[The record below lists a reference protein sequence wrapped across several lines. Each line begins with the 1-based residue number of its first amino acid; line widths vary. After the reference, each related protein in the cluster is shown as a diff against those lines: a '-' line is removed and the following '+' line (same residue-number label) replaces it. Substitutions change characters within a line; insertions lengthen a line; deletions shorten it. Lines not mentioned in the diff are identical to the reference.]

1 MKTTQRTGE
10 QGMSL
15 IEMMVVVVIVA
26 MCALWGM
33 HSWRGYQ
40 QALKLEQH
48 AQRLRLYLYGVQT
61 GANNYNR
68 SAILWVMSGKGGCVG
83 TGQRA
88 ADCKA
93 AGSKVFTVDDP
104 EIELLDFSDNATG
117 FYGLRNSAMPGHL
130 TLKNAAG
137 SLRIVLSARGRLR
150 ICSENQP
157 LLGIA
162 SCQ

>member
-33 HSWRGYQ
+33 HSWHGYR

-48 AQRLRLYLYGVQT
+48 AQRLRLFLYGVQT
-61 GANNYNR
+61 EANNYNR
-68 SAILWVMSGKGGCVG
+68 SAVLWAMSGCVG
-83 TGQRA
+83 TGMRP
-88 ADCKA
+88 ADCNA
-93 AGSKVFTVDDP
+93 AGGKVFTVNDP
-104 EIELLDFSDNATG
+104 DIELLDFSDNVTG

-130 TLKNAAG
+130 TLKNTAG
-137 SLRIVLSARGRLR
+137 SLRLILSARGRLR
-150 ICSENQP
+150 LCSENKP

>member
-1 MKTTQRTGE
+1 
-10 QGMSL
+10 MSL
-15 IEMMVVVVIVA
+15 IEMMVVVIIVA

-61 GANNYNR
+61 EANNHNR
-68 SAILWVMSGKGGCVG
+68 SAVLWVMSGTGGCVG
-83 TGQRA
+83 TGLRSV
-88 ADCKA
+88 DCTA
-93 AGSKVFTVDDP
+93 AGGKVFVVNDP

-137 SLRIVLSARGRLR
+137 SLRLVLSARGRLR
-150 ICSENQP
+150 LCSEHQP

-162 SCQ
+162 SCK